1 MYESPLTLNEW
12 KIEANSLDQAIK
24 DTAESVGEKFDRYV
38 LHVISETGITVDR
51 DELIKALRYDRDQYT
66 KGYHEGMER
75 GIEISSPT
83 WIPVTERLPNGN
95 GEYLVSGKD
104 KVWVCE
110 FMILGNVG
118 GWCNS
123 AMNPCV
129 KYWMPLPEPPK
140 DGEENAE

>member
-1 MYESPLTLNEW
+1 MDIGKDLQRAYDDGYEQGKQDAVRW
-12 KIEANSLDQAIK
+12 
-24 DTAESVGEKFDRYV
+24 
-38 LHVISETGITVDR
+38 IS
-51 DELIKALRYDRDQYT
+51 
-66 KGYHEGMER
+66 
-75 GIEISSPT
+75 
-83 WIPVTERLPNGN
+83 VTERLPNGN

-110 FMILGNVG
+110 FMILGDVG

-140 DGEENAE
+140 DGET

>member
-1 MYESPLTLNEW
+1 MVEYIEREAALTVFQNVCAVCMALVDKSMCGECSV
-12 KIEANSLDQAIK
+12 A
-24 DTAESVGEKFDRYV
+24 DTVRKVKSVPAADVQPVK
-38 LHVISETGITVDR
+38 
-51 DELIKALRYDRDQYT
+51 
-66 KGYHEGMER
+66 
-75 GIEISSPT
+75 

-95 GEYLVSGKD
+95 GGYLVSGKD

-110 FMILGNVG
+110 FMILGDVG

-140 DGEENAE
+140 DGER

>member
-1 MYESPLTLNEW
+1 M
-12 KIEANSLDQAIK
+12 
-24 DTAESVGEKFDRYV
+24 
-38 LHVISETGITVDR
+38 
-51 DELIKALRYDRDQYT
+51 DELIKRLRLQADVEKFYSGEPMLYDQAANA
-66 KGYHEGMER
+66 
-75 GIEISSPT
+75 IEELSVVVRAQKAVLDKSPR
-83 WIPVTERLPNGN
+83 WIPVTERLPKRN

-110 FMILGNVG
+110 FMIFGDVG

-140 DGEENAE
+140 EE